1 MWQEDHWKDWAL
13 CVWYSW
19 EVGEFHKVHFQVI
32 QEVDCGHFSFIRS
45 QKTFDSASQ
54 PKLRGTS
61 HLPFQIPFSWQSCQ
75 GPYSQIG
82 LLLFNWPPSR
92 IIGALLHFM
101 KRLGKSLSW
110 NNLWL
115 LHLILLWCKLLG
127 PECRNLRILQKVLQN
142 SKIYCMDKS
151 VTAKLIFWWNESSIV
166 YLHP

>member
-1 MWQEDHWKDWAL
+1 MAGRSLEGLSFVCLVFLRSWGISQSTFSGDSRSGL
-13 CVWYSW
+13 CP
-19 EVGEFHKVHFQVI
+19 F
-32 QEVDCGHFSFIRS
+32 FIRS

-92 IIGALLHFM
+92 IIGALLHFV

-115 LHLILLWCKLLG
+115 LHLILLWCELLG

-142 SKIYCMDKS
+142 SKIYCIDKS
-151 VTAKLIFWWNESSIV
+151 VTAKLISWWNESSIV